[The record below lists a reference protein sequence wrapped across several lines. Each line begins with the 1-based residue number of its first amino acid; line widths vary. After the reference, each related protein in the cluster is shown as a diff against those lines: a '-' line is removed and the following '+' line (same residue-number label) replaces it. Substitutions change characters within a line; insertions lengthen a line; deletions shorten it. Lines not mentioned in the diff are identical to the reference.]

1 MVHSLESKSM
11 QDTARQEQNL
21 LNSVI
26 DHRRRFEKETSLY
39 NNLEYQRHILN
50 ECKRV
55 AEICYLLLY
64 KAGEGGEVI
73 EYHDLLKKTL
83 QELSELPEDEKI
95 ELNTAEVQLMCL
107 RSQQAFYEEL
117 QSAIEEMKLEN
128 ESL

>member
-64 KAGEGGEVI
+64 KAGEDGEVI
-73 EYHDLLKKTL
+73 EYRDLLKKTL

>member
-1 MVHSLESKSM
+1 M
-11 QDTARQEQNL
+11 
-21 LNSVI
+21 
-26 DHRRRFEKETSLY
+26 
-39 NNLEYQRHILN
+39 N

-64 KAGEGGEVI
+64 KAGEDGEVI
-73 EYHDLLKKTL
+73 EYRDLLKKTL

>member
-1 MVHSLESKSM
+1 MHSLESKSM

-64 KAGEGGEVI
+64 KAGEDGEVI
-73 EYHDLLKKTL
+73 EYRDLLKKTL